1 MLPIHEALPAL
12 KAALIQRNAAVL
24 VAPPGAGKTTVVPLE
39 LLAEPWVG
47 TGKIIVLEPR
57 RLAARA
63 AAERMAA
70 TLGEPVGQSVG
81 FRVRMQSKVSAATRI
96 EVVTEGV
103 FTRMILGDPEL
114 AGVACVIFDE
124 FHERSL
130 DADLGLALA
139 RDAQG
144 LLREDLRILVMSA
157 TLDGAAVARLLA
169 PNTEGVAS
177 TIESLGR
184 AWPVETYY
192 LGRDER
198 LRLEDRVVRAVDR
211 ALAAEA
217 GSLLVFLPGQG
228 EILRTAERLN
238 ERPWRGVEIAP
249 LYGALDPRDQDR
261 AIAPAPPGQRKVVLA
276 TSIAETS
283 LTIQGVRV
291 VIDAGLARVPRFD
304 PASGLTRLATVR
316 VSRAAADQRRGRAG
330 RTEPG
335 VCYRLWDEAE
345 TRALPA
351 FADPEIL
358 DADLSGLALDLARWG
373 AKDAAGLAF
382 LDPPPAAAFAEARAL
397 LVRLEALTADG
408 VLTAHGQALAD
419 MPLPPRLAHMVLRA
433 AETGQAPRAARIA
446 ALITERNLGG
456 RDVDLRHRLE
466 SLDRDRNPRARD
478 ARALADRWAGMSGKA
493 GTGDALSD
501 GLLLAFA
508 YPERVARARG
518 PQGEFQ
524 LVSGRGAFVEPTDA
538 LARETWLAVAE
549 LGGGERRDRILLA
562 APLEE
567 AELLIA
573 FAHQLAVEDRLEESG
588 AGRLRAKRLT
598 RLGRLVVK
606 ETIDDNP
613 DPALIAAALAA
624 RLRAEG
630 VAALPWGDATMA
642 AAPTPGLPPR
652 PRPRLARPFRRRP
665 RRTPR
670 RLADPL
676 AVRRPIAG
684 GPQARRPGRRAAHP
698 HPLGPAAPP
707 RRRRAR
713 PLDCAHRQ
721 QLRHRLRRG
730 RRPPRGPA
738 RAGGLR
744 PHRASDSGR
753 RAPDLLPPVSRPQAD
768 PDHQGPARLLEG
780 LLEGRAVRHA
790 WSLSQARLAGRPRDR
805 HAHRPRQAARN
816 LGRRLHLHIVWMP
829 DPEADGD
836 AVPGVDRGD
845 QHRQIDDL
853 RLAEDRGQGVVV
865 GV

>member
-1 MLPIHEALPAL
+1 MFPIHEALPAL
-12 KAALIQRNAAVL
+12 KAALAERNTAVL

-39 LLAEPWVG
+39 LLAEPWLIQ
-47 TGKIIVLEPR
+47 GKIILLEPR

-70 TLGEPVGQSVG
+70 TLGEPVGKTVG

-103 FTRMILGDPEL
+103 FTRMILADPEL

-144 LLREDLRILVMSA
+144 VLRDDLRILVMSA

-169 PNTEGVAS
+169 DAPV
-177 TIESLGR
+177 IESLGR
-184 AWPVETYY
+184 AWPVETHY

-198 LRLEDRVVRAVDR
+198 LRLEDRVVRAVER
-211 ALAAEA
+211 ALAAET

-238 ERPWRGVEIAP
+238 ERPRPNVEIAP

-261 AIAPAPPGQRKVVLA
+261 AIAPAPDGARKVVLA

-291 VIDAGLARVPRFD
+291 VIDSGQARVPRFD
-304 PASGLTRLATVR
+304 PASGLTRLSTVR

-351 FADPEIL
+351 YADPEIL

-373 AKDAAGLAF
+373 AKDASGLAF

-397 LVRLEALTADG
+397 LIRLEALTEDG
-408 VLTAHGQALAD
+408 VLTAHGRALAD
-419 MPLPPRLAHMVLRA
+419 MPLSPRLAHMILKA
-433 AETGQAPRAARIA
+433 AGTGQAARAARIA
-446 ALITERNLGG
+446 ALIAERNLGG
-456 RDVDLRHRLE
+456 RDVDLRHRLDGLE
-466 SLDRDRNPRARD
+466 RDRSPRARD
-478 ARALADRWAGMSGKA
+478 AKALAERWAGMAGQPGK
-493 GTGDALSD
+493 GEELSD

-508 YPERVARARG
+508 YPERIARARG

-549 LGGGERRDRILLA
+549 LGGAERRDRILLA
-562 APLEE
+562 APVEE
-567 AELLIA
+567 AELVAA
-573 FAHQLAVEDRLEESG
+573 FAHQLTTEDRLEESG

-598 RLGRLVVK
+598 RLGRLVVR
-606 ETIDDNP
+606 ETFDENP
-613 DPALIAAALAA
+613 DPALIAAALLD
-624 RLRAEG
+624 RVRAEG
-630 VAALPWGDATMA
+630 VEALPWGEAAKSLRRRLGFLREAGAGWPDLSDAALLASLDDWLAPILPGVRALSALKPDALDA
-642 AAPTPGLPPR
+642 ALRTLIPWDLQRRLESQAPARWTAPTGNSFAVDYAGDAGPRIDVRVQEVFGLTTHPTVAGVPLTFSLLSPGHKPIQTTKDLPGFWKGSWKDVR
-652 PRPRLARPFRRRP
+652 
-665 RRTPR
+665 
-670 RLADPL
+670 ADM
-676 AVRRPIAG
+676 
-684 GPQARRPGRRAAHP
+684 
-698 HPLGPAAPP
+698 
-707 RRRRAR
+707 
-713 PLDCAHRQ
+713 
-721 QLRHRLRRG
+721 RG
-730 RRPPRGPA
+730 RYPKHVWPEDPSVAEPTARAKPRGT
-738 RAGGLR
+738 
-744 PHRASDSGR
+744 
-753 RAPDLLPPVSRPQAD
+753 
-768 PDHQGPARLLEG
+768 
-780 LLEGRAVRHA
+780 
-790 WSLSQARLAGRPRDR
+790 
-805 HAHRPRQAARN
+805 
-816 LGRRLHLHIVWMP
+816 
-829 DPEADGD
+829 
-836 AVPGVDRGD
+836 
-845 QHRQIDDL
+845 
-853 RLAEDRGQGVVV
+853 
-865 GV
+865 